1 MITID
6 FQFDSDY
13 GAFKDALVLPEDHG
27 FTDAQL
33 DEMKQARFDNWIAI
47 ITTPQDDQPT
57 E

>member
-47 ITTPQDDQPT
+47 ITAPQDEQPT